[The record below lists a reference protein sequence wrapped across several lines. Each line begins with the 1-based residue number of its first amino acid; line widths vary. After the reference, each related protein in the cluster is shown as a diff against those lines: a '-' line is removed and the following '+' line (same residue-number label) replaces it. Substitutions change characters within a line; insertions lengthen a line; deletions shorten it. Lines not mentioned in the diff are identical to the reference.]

1 MALEDLPL
9 DQNRILV
16 QYHLENDE
24 PQGAVFVA
32 PVRCKLEE
40 VHVASSVAV
49 TGTEAFS
56 FVNATAG
63 VIGSTDVAG
72 LGAFE
77 SRLIGIAD
85 MVAYDDA
92 ANVLEEGQSLVISY
106 SGATSTNDW
115 FLGLVFRRE
124 F

>member
-16 QYHLENDE
+16 QYHLESDE
-24 PQGAVFVA
+24 PQAAVFVA

-40 VHVASSVAV
+40 VHVASSAALF
-49 TGTEAFS
+49 GTETFTLM
-56 FVNATAG
+56 NATAG
-63 VIGSTDVAG
+63 VIGSVGVSGLAG
-72 LGAFE
+72 FE

-85 MVAYDDA
+85 LLAYDDD
-92 ANVLEEGQSLVISY
+92 ANVLEEGQVFTVGF
-106 SGATSTNDW
+106 SGAASTNDW
-115 FLGLVFRRE
+115 FIGLVFRRE